1 MQLEEKVMTRIQ
13 QSIETRI
20 HFAET
25 LSPLLVEASTLMTQ
39 TFINDGKLLLCGN
52 GTAGI
57 NAQLMASLLINQNEH
72 ERPGL
77 PAIALN
83 NSLSITGIQRDYG
96 LGDVYSR
103 QIRALG
109 QANDCLLLFTCRGN
123 SSNLVNAVQAAH
135 DRGIPTIVLSGNDGG
150 HLSKLLDSGDL
161 EIRLA
166 EQACSL
172 IHEIHSMLTYLLCE
186 LVEEQLFGGL

>member
-109 QANDCLLLFTCRGN
+109 QPNDCLLLFTCRGN